1 MQIAEV
7 TEFWGYLTGQMVV
20 REGEFFQVG
29 EVFELGGYLADQLV
43 IREIQVSNAATV
55 VGGYAV
61 PLA

>member
-1 MQIAEV
+1 
-7 TEFWGYLTGQMVV
+7 MVV

-55 VGGYAV
+55 VGGYTV